1 MTKFRRTA
9 SSNLKMKQM
18 LLILSSFTLL
28 NISKC
33 MKMTNGNIPKSL
45 RVGHQN
51 LGSGIVSNKLSDI
64 DYLLMEYKPHILG
77 VSETTLDIAAENALN
92 NDGYVVETKD
102 DNERIAVI
110 VKGNVKYKRRRDLE
124 TPFQPVIWIELGTG
138 ANRVLW
144 SHIYREWQLPAHRKG
159 TTQYNSR
166 STVDQLERWKL
177 FLEDWER
184 ALDEGVE
191 VHVQGDLN
199 IDTGHWKQLG
209 KKSNPEVQELV
220 DELYETILSRG
231 VTQTVTE
238 PTRTGNTGGGI
249 CFSTLDLHFTNE
261 LEKIKS
267 VCVEMLG

>member
-33 MKMTNGNIPKSL
+33 MKMMNGNIPKSL

-110 VKGNVKYKRRRDLE
+110 IKGNVKYKRRRDLE
-124 TPFQPVIWIELGTG
+124 TPLQPVIWIELGSG
-138 ANRVLW
+138 ANKVLW
-144 SHIYREWQLPAHRKG
+144 SHIYREWQL
-159 TTQYNSR
+159 
-166 STVDQLERWKL
+166 
-177 FLEDWER
+177 
-184 ALDEGVE
+184 
-191 VHVQGDLN
+191 
-199 IDTGHWKQLG
+199 
-209 KKSNPEVQELV
+209 
-220 DELYETILSRG
+220 
-231 VTQTVTE
+231 
-238 PTRTGNTGGGI
+238 
-249 CFSTLDLHFTNE
+249 
-261 LEKIKS
+261 
-267 VCVEMLG
+267 